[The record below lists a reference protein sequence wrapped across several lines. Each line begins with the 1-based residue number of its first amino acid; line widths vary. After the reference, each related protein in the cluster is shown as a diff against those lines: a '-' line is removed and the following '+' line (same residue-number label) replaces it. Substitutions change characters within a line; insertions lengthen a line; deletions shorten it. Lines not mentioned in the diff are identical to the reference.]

1 LIKATLLSKKPNI
14 ALDKSSKASNG
25 TFSIDSINQAF
36 KELDLQYK
44 RVDEVDVYNLI
55 EYLSSK
61 KESNWI

>member
-1 LIKATLLSKKPNI
+1 LIKATLLKEKPNI

-61 KESNWI
+61 KESN

>member
-1 LIKATLLSKKPNI
+1 MIKATLLKEKPKI
-14 ALDKSSKASNG
+14 SLDKSSKASNG

>member
-1 LIKATLLSKKPNI
+1 LIKATLLKEKPDI
-14 ALDKSSKASNG
+14 TLDNCSKANRG
-25 TFSIDSINQAF
+25 VFSIDSINQAF

-61 KESNWI
+61 KGSNWI

>member
-1 LIKATLLSKKPNI
+1 LIKATLLSKKPEI
-14 ALDKSSKASNG
+14 SLDKSSKASNG

-36 KELDLQYK
+36 KELDLKYK

-61 KESNWI
+61 KESN

>member
-1 LIKATLLSKKPNI
+1 MIKATLLSKKPKI
-14 ALDKSSKASNG
+14 SLDKSSKASNG

-61 KESNWI
+61 KESN